1 MSPEEG
7 YADPL
12 PKSETAEEEESAKPG
27 DRNEADPDII
37 LGDERTDIYL
47 PMLDGKRVALFTN
60 QTGIVGNRIEID
72 TDSGA
77 EHARED
83 ENTDTGSTDAGSIH
97 VVEDAG
103 TDSLEDKEDTGTDS
117 LTVGEDLIPFGQ
129 TMDGSSVEYGEHI
142 VDALVRQEV
151 DLTVIFVPEH
161 GLRGKDDA
169 GAQVLDSVDENC
181 RLALRKRIR
190 ISLFRGHESF

>member
-1 MSPEEG
+1 M
-7 YADPL
+7 
-12 PKSETAEEEESAKPG
+12 
-27 DRNEADPDII
+27 
-37 LGDERTDIYL
+37 RTRT
-47 PMLDGKRVALFTN
+47 P
-60 QTGIVGNRIEID
+60 
-72 TDSGA
+72 
-77 EHARED
+77 ED
-83 ENTDTGSTDAGSIH
+83 ENADTGSTDAGSIH

-129 TMDGSSVEYGEHI
+129 TLDGSSVEYGEHI

-169 GAQVLDSVDENC
+169 GARRPACLPSRSSEADPHIPLPGTWIVLT
-181 RLALRKRIR
+181 
-190 ISLFRGHESF
+190 HW